1 MKIINRLVAA
11 AAASL
16 FALSLVGCSDNSS
29 GQQTPDKPTTT
40 SSQANKSD
48 SDYFQEALAAKGWKL
63 ADHAVTACADSSNG
77 QTCAALVVHSA
88 APKGSCWITFFVDF
102 DEGGKVTRFAMKKP
116 GTKDVQVGK
125 DNPVADET
133 TSLAC
138 HS

>member
-1 MKIINRLVAA
+1 MKIINRLAA

-29 GQQTPDKPTTT
+29 GQQTPDKPATT
-40 SSQANKSD
+40 SSQTKSK

-63 ADHAVTACADSSNG
+63 ADHAATACSASS
-77 QTCAALVVHSA
+77 CAGMVVHPA
-88 APKGSCWITFFVDF
+88 APGGSCWITFLVDF
-102 DEGGKVTRFAMKKP
+102 GEGGEVTRFAMKKP

-125 DNPVADET
+125 DNPVAEET